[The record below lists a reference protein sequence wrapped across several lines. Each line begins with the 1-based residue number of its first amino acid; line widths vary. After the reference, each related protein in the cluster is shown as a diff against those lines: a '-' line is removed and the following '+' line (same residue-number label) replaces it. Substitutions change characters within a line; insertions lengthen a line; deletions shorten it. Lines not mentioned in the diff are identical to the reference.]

1 MQNRIR
7 EIRKQRGITQVEL
20 AKKLG
25 ITQGGIQKLEV
36 GSRNLDIEWM
46 RKIAK
51 ALDCQ
56 PYELLPLDMQPD
68 ITPEETEILRAIRK
82 AREIT
87 TKTNNISGNTKAG

>member
-1 MQNRIR
+1 MHNRIR
-7 EIRKQRGITQVEL
+7 EIRKQIGITQVEL
-20 AKKLG
+20 AKMLG

-51 ALDCQ
+51 ALDCK

-68 ITPEETEILRAIRK
+68 ITPEETEILKIIRK
-82 AREIT
+82 FIN
-87 TKTNNISGNTKAG
+87 KT

>member
-7 EIRKQRGITQVEL
+7 ELRKQRGITQVEL

-46 RKIAK
+46 RKISK

-56 PYELLPLDMQPD
+56 PYELLPLDMQPN

-87 TKTNNISGNTKAG
+87 TKTENISDNTKAG